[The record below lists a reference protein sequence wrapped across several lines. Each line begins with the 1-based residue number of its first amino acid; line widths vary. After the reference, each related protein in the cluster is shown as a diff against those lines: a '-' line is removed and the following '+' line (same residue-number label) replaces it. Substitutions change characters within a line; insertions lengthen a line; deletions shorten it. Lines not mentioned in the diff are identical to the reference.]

1 METSILHLIL
11 LELMAW
17 YGIMMELPPGEAVK
31 MREILPSSL
40 PKIC

>member
-1 METSILHLIL
+1 METSILHLVL
-11 LELMAW
+11 LELMVW
-17 YGIMMELPPGEAVK
+17 HGIMMVSPPGAAVK